1 MQLRSPILRSVCCG
15 VFRGVLLSALALGL
29 AACGK
34 GQDTAAAGYQG
45 KPDIHAW
52 DSPDAGGEKAQWE
65 RQIQTRTLG
74 QNEYTRAR

>member
-1 MQLRSPILRSVCCG
+1 MRLRY
-15 VFRGVLLSALALGL
+15 VLLCVIALGL
-29 AACGK
+29 AACGEGK
-34 GQDTAAAGYQG
+34 DTAAGYQG
-45 KPDIHAW
+45 KPDTHAW